1 MGELIVKHKESL
13 AKDMT
18 REMGKVLSKT
28 RGDIQEAIDLTYYT
42 AGEGRR
48 LLGETV
54 PSELNNKFCMTV
66 RMPLGV
72 VAEITPWNF
81 PIAISSWK
89 LIPALVC
96 GNTVVFK
103 PASDTPHSSYH
114 FVKLIEEA
122 GLPSRVLNFVTGSG
136 AEIGNL
142 S

>member
-1 MGELIVKHKESL
+1 MIVKHKESL

-18 REMGKVLSKT
+18 REMGKVLSET
-28 RGDIQEAIDLTYYT
+28 RGDVQEAIDLNYYT
-42 AGEGRR
+42 SGEGRR

-103 PASDTPHSSYH
+103 PTSDTPNSSYH
-114 FVKLIEEA
+114 FVKLFEEA

-136 AEIGNL
+136 AEIENL

>member
-18 REMGKVLSKT
+18 REMGKVLSET
-28 RGDIQEAIDLTYYT
+28 CGDIQEAIDLTYYT

-122 GLPSRVLNFVTGSG
+122 GYHL
-136 AEIGNL
+136 EC
-142 S
+142 